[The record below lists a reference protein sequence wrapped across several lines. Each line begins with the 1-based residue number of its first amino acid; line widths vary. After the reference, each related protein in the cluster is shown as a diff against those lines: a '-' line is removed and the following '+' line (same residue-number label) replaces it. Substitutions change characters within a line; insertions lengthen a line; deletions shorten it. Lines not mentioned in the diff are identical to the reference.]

1 MNLSIRLILNS
12 YLNNYPGINSNYYVI
27 ALTLSPIVLV
37 ACPAAAV
44 LFNTAAEELAGTP
57 GRAGKS
63 SWDIVNSLGSIAG
76 CFTIPT
82 RYKLCRIVTY
92 KRTGF

>member
-1 MNLSIRLILNS
+1 MNLSIRSILHSYPNS
-12 YLNNYPGINSNYYVI
+12 FPNLTPNYYVV